1 VKVRAPFDALGLMRL
16 LGLVWQPPD
25 TGGPEMPRHG
35 PAARIPRGRRGDGPR
50 VTGGSAWEKLRT
62 GRVTGPRGRWAG

>member
-16 LGLVWQPPD
+16 LGLVWQPPEA
-25 TGGPEMPRHG
+25 GGAEMPRHG
-35 PAARIPRGRRGDGPR
+35 PDARIPRGRRGYGPR

-62 GRVTGPRGRWAG
+62 GRITGPRGRRAG